1 MATQLL
7 EALAQVINVKNG
19 IAEFNGEESLE
30 AALPKSVAKVL
41 GVPDS
46 VTFTT
51 SAANRKSA
59 FVSYNSE
66 IFQRCET
73 LLGEEGSLVSF
84 AVEYQGY
91 LKQSGFEK
99 LVTDTL
105 CPQNGLLRV
114 GKITPAWTPYCCF
127 NVAYTAEADEK
138 RLGLASFWLNGV
150 TGVDGV
156 DIGDALLWASDR
168 RDVPED
174 VELDVSLIWPLA
186 QQAAGEKIE
195 REIAPW
201 RNSLERKLNRD
212 ERRLRDYYRTIIEEI
227 QRKCQKKKLEG
238 EALAKEISRI
248 EATELELKR
257 KLADLEQ
264 RYTLSI
270 TARVHSVLVVWLRTV
285 HIECELVRKKGKREA
300 IAVYNPYTRI
310 VEPWR
315 CQITNFPVTQFFL
328 DDQMQILAPPAFKLD

>member
-1 MATQLL
+1 MAAQLL
-7 EALAQVINVKNG
+7 EALAQVINVKEG

-51 SAANRKSA
+51 SAANRNCA

-84 AVEYQGY
+84 AVQYQGY

-99 LVTDTL
+99 LVSETL

-114 GKITPAWTPYCCF
+114 GKTTPAWTPYCRF

-138 RLGLASFWLNGV
+138 RLGLVSFWLNGL
-150 TGVDGV
+150 TGVAGV
-156 DIGDALLWASDR
+156 DVGDALLWSSDR
-168 RDVPED
+168 TSIPED
-174 VELDVSLIWPLA
+174 VKLDAALVWPIA
-186 QQAAGEKIE
+186 QQVAREEIE
-195 REIAPW
+195 REIVPW

-212 ERRLRDYYRTIIEEI
+212 ERRLQDYYQTIIEEI
-227 QRKCQKKKLEG
+227 ERKCQKKKLEG
-238 EALAKEISRI
+238 EALAKEMSRI

-257 KLADLEQ
+257 KLADLGQ
-264 RYTLSI
+264 RFTLNV
-270 TARVHSVLVVWLRTV
+270 TARIHSVLVVWLQTV
-285 HIECELVRKKGKREA
+285 HIECELVRKKQKRVA

-315 CQITNFPVTQFFL
+315 CEATNVPVTRFTL
-328 DDQMQILAPPAFKLD
+328 DGQMQILTLPRSS

>member
-1 MATQLL
+1 MAAPLL
-7 EALAQVINVKNG
+7 EALAQVIAVKEG
-19 IAEFNGEESLE
+19 IAEFNEEETLE

-51 SAANRKSA
+51 SAANRNCA

-84 AVEYQGY
+84 AVQYQGY

-99 LVTDTL
+99 LVAETL

-114 GKITPAWTPYCCF
+114 GQATPAWTPYCHF
-127 NVAYTAEADEK
+127 NVAYTAEAEEK
-138 RLGLASFWLNGV
+138 RLGLVSFWLNGL
-150 TGVDGV
+150 TGVAGV
-156 DIGDALLWASDR
+156 DVGDALLWASDR
-168 RDVPED
+168 TSIPED
-174 VELDVSLIWPLA
+174 IELDAALVWPIA
-186 QQAAGEKIE
+186 QQVAREEVE

-201 RNSLERKLNRD
+201 CHSLERKLNRD
-212 ERRLRDYYRTIIEEI
+212 ERRLRDYYQTIIEEI
-227 QRKCQKKKLEG
+227 QRKCQKKKLEA
-238 EALAKEISRI
+238 EALSKEMSRI

-264 RYTLSI
+264 RYTLNV
-270 TARVHSVLVVWLRTV
+270 TARVHSVLVAWLQTV
-285 HIECELVRKKGKREA
+285 HIECELVRKKQKRVA

-315 CQITNFPVTQFFL
+315 CEATKVPVTQFIL
-328 DDQMQILAPPAFKLD
+328 DEQMRILAG

>member
-1 MATQLL
+1 MTTQLL
-7 EALAQVINVKNG
+7 EALAQVINVKDG

-51 SAANRKSA
+51 SAANRKCA

-73 LLGEEGSLVSF
+73 LLAEEGSLVSF

-99 LVTDTL
+99 LVVETL

-114 GKITPAWTPYCCF
+114 GKITPAWTPYCRF

-138 RLGLASFWLNGV
+138 RLGLASFWLNGL

-156 DIGDALLWASDR
+156 DVGDALLWASDR

-174 VELDVSLIWPLA
+174 VELDPSLIWPLA
-186 QQAAGEKIE
+186 QQVAREKIE

-227 QRKCQKKKLEG
+227 HRKCQKKKLEG

-264 RYTLSI
+264 RYTLSV
-270 TARVHSVLVVWLRTV
+270 TARVHSVLVAWLRTV
-285 HIECELVRKKGKREA
+285 HIECELVRKKGKRVA
-300 IAVYNPYTRI
+300 LAVYNPYTRI

-315 CQITNFPVTQFFL
+315 CEITNVPVTQFVL
-328 DDQMQILAPPAFKLD
+328 DEQMQILAPLRLS

>member
-1 MATQLL
+1 MAAQLL
-7 EALAQVINVKNG
+7 EALAQVIAVKEG
-19 IAEFNGEESLE
+19 LAEFDEGETLE

-51 SAANRKSA
+51 SAAKRNCA

-99 LVTDTL
+99 LVAATL

-114 GKITPAWTPYCCF
+114 GKATPAWTPYCRF

-150 TGVDGV
+150 TGVAGV
-156 DIGDALLWASDR
+156 DVGHALLWESDR
-168 RDVPED
+168 IPIPEG
-174 VELDVSLIWPLA
+174 VALDGFAIWPLA
-186 QQAAGEKIE
+186 QQVAREEIE

-212 ERRLRDYYRTIIEEI
+212 ERRLRDYYQTIIEEI
-227 QRKCQKKKLEG
+227 ERKCQKKKLEG
-238 EALAKEISRI
+238 EALAKEMSRI
-248 EATELELKR
+248 EATEWELKR

-264 RYTLSI
+264 RYTLSV
-270 TARVHSVLVVWLRTV
+270 TARVHSVLVAWLRTV
-285 HIECELVRKKGKREA
+285 HIECELVRKKSKRVA
-300 IAVYNPYTRI
+300 LAVYNPYTRI

-315 CQITNFPVTQFFL
+315 CEVTTVPVTQFVL
-328 DDQMQILAPPAFKLD
+328 NEPMQILALPRSS

>member
-1 MATQLL
+1 M
-7 EALAQVINVKNG
+7 
-19 IAEFNGEESLE
+19 
-30 AALPKSVAKVL
+30 AKVL
-41 GVPDS
+41 GVPGS

-51 SAANRKSA
+51 SAANRNGF

-99 LVTDTL
+99 LVAETL

-114 GKITPAWTPYCCF
+114 RNATPAWAPYCRF

-138 RLGLASFWLNGV
+138 RLGLVSFWLNGLTGV
-150 TGVDGV
+150 TGVEV
-156 DIGDALLWASDR
+156 GDALLWASDR
-168 RDVPED
+168 RDVPDD
-174 VELDVSLIWPLA
+174 VALDASAIWSIA
-186 QQAAGEKIE
+186 QQVARAEIE
-195 REIAPW
+195 GEIAPW
-201 RNSLERKLNRD
+201 CHSLERKLNRD
-212 ERRLRDYYRTIIEEI
+212 ERRIRDYYQTIIEEI
-227 QRKCQKKKLEG
+227 GRKCQKKKLEG
-238 EALAKEISRI
+238 EALAKEMSRI

-264 RYTLSI
+264 RATLSV
-270 TARVHSVLVVWLRTV
+270 TARVHSVLVAWLRTV
-285 HIECELVRKKGKREA
+285 HLECELVRKKNKRVALA
-300 IAVYNPYTRI
+300 IYNPYTRK

-315 CQITNFPVTQFFL
+315 CEVTNVPVTQFIL
-328 DDQMQILAPPAFKLD
+328 DEQMRILALPRSS

>member
-1 MATQLL
+1 MAAQLL
-7 EALAQVINVKNG
+7 EALAQVIAVKEG
-19 IAEFNGEESLE
+19 IAEFNEEETLE
-30 AALPKSVAKVL
+30 AALPKSVAKTL

-51 SAANRKSA
+51 SAANRNCA

-73 LLGEEGSLVSF
+73 LLGESGSLVSF
-84 AVEYQGY
+84 AVQYQGY

-99 LVTDTL
+99 LVAETL

-114 GKITPAWTPYCCF
+114 GKATPAWTPYCRF
-127 NVAYTAEADEK
+127 NVAFTAEADEK
-138 RLGLASFWLNGV
+138 RLGLASFWLNGL
-150 TGVDGV
+150 TGVAGV
-156 DIGDALLWASDR
+156 DVGDALLWSSDR
-168 RDVPED
+168 TSIPED
-174 VELDVSLIWPLA
+174 IELDAALVWPLA
-186 QQAAGEKIE
+186 QQVAREAIE

-212 ERRLRDYYRTIIEEI
+212 ERRLRDYYQTIIEEI
-227 QRKCQKKKLEG
+227 QRKCQKKKREG
-238 EALAKEISRI
+238 EALSKEMSRI

-264 RYTLSI
+264 RYTLNV
-270 TARVHSVLVVWLRTV
+270 TARVHSVLVAWLQTV
-285 HIECELVRKKGKREA
+285 HIECELVRKKQKRVA

-315 CQITNFPVTQFFL
+315 CEATNVPVTQFIL
-328 DDQMQILAPPAFKLD
+328 DEQMQILAV